1 VFFKSASQT
10 LRALRLARVEDGTR
24 KRCALS
30 KSRLVCGAREEVSLN
45 FPLIQGKP
53 RILEK
58 RTMKTKVMNLL
69 REIATGLAV
78 VVATLVVLY
87 VAVGAACLIVGLCIY
102 LSSDLFA
109 NYLGVAILTAA
120 WIVLGIVYLIVCALS
135 NLWNWWDERPNL

>member
-1 VFFKSASQT
+1 
-10 LRALRLARVEDGTR
+10 
-24 KRCALS
+24 
-30 KSRLVCGAREEVSLN
+30 
-45 FPLIQGKP
+45 
-53 RILEK
+53 
-58 RTMKTKVMNLL
+58 MKTKVMNLL